1 MPLPDNTMLAVSD
14 LEVYYGGIHALHSVN
29 LHVEPGEVV
38 SVIGANG
45 AGKSTLMN
53 TIAGAKHYRSG
64 QILLQGEPLPNESY
78 QVVKTGVMLVP
89 EGRRIFAGLSVRD
102 NLRLGAYTRNDHA
115 EIQASMDEVFELFPV
130 LGQRVHQSGGTLSG
144 GEQQMLALGRAL
156 MSKPRVLLLDEPS
169 LGLAP
174 LIIDLLFDT
183 ILKLNEETGLTIL
196 LVEQNA
202 TLALEISNRAYV
214 LKTGEIIMEGTGQ
227 ELLADD
233 RVRQSYLG
241 VSG

>member
-1 MPLPDNTMLAVSD
+1 MPLPDNTMLTVSD
-14 LEVYYGGIHALHSVN
+14 LEVYYGGIHALHGVN
-29 LHVEPGEVV
+29 LHVEPGEIV

-53 TIAGAKHYRSG
+53 TIAGVKHYRSG
-64 QILLQGEPLPNESY
+64 QITLQNELLPNESY
-78 QVVKTGVMLVP
+78 LVVKSGVMLVP

-102 NLRLGAYTRNDHA
+102 NLRLGAYTRTDHA
-115 EIQASMDEVFELFPV
+115 EIQATMDEVFELFPV
-130 LGQRVHQSGGTLSG
+130 LGQRANQSGGTLSG

-156 MSKPRVLLLDEPS
+156 MSHPRVLLLDEPS

-227 ELLADD
+227 DLLADD

>member
-1 MPLPDNTMLAVSD
+1 MLQVSD
-14 LEVYYGGIHALHSVN
+14 LDVYYGGIHALHGVN
-29 LHVEPGEVV
+29 LHVEQGEIV

-53 TIAGAKHYRSG
+53 TIAGAKRYSAG
-64 QILLQGEPLPNESY
+64 QILLEGQPLPNESY
-78 QVVKTGVMLVP
+78 QVVKAGVTLVP
-89 EGRRIFAGLSVRD
+89 EGRRIFASLSVRE
-102 NLRLGAYTRNDHA
+102 NLRLGAYTRTDHA
-115 EIQASMDEVFELFPV
+115 EIATSMERVFTLFPV
-130 LGQRVHQSGGTLSG
+130 LGERANQSGGTLSG

-156 MSKPRVLLLDEPS
+156 MSAPRVLLMDEPS

-183 ILKLNEETGLTIL
+183 VLALNESSGLTIL

-202 TLALEISNRAYV
+202 TLALEISHRAYV
-214 LKTGEIIMEGTGQ
+214 LKTGEIIMEGAGS

>member
-1 MPLPDNTMLAVSD
+1 MRPLDNSMLQVAD
-14 LEVYYGGIHALHSVN
+14 LDVYYGGIHALHGVN
-29 LHVEPGEVV
+29 LHVETSEIV

-53 TIAGAKHYRSG
+53 TIAGVKRHSAG
-64 QILLQGEPLPNESY
+64 QILLQGEALPNESY
-78 QVVKTGVMLVP
+78 QVVKAGVTLVP

-102 NLRLGAYTRNDHA
+102 NLRLGAYTRRDHA
-115 EIQASMDEVFELFPV
+115 ENEAIMEEVFGLFPV
-130 LGQRVHQSGGTLSG
+130 LGQRANQSGGTLSG

-156 MSKPRVLLLDEPS
+156 MSKPQVLLLDEPS

-183 ILKLNEETGLTIL
+183 ILKLNEEQGLTIL

-214 LKTGEIIMEGTGQ
+214 LKTGEIIMEGTGRD
-227 ELLADD
+227 LLADD

>member
-1 MPLPDNTMLAVSD
+1 MPRSDEPMLQVSD
-14 LEVYYGGIHALHSVN
+14 LDVYYGGIHALHGVN
-29 LHVEPGEVV
+29 LHVEQGEIV

-53 TIAGAKHYRSG
+53 TIAGAKRYSAG
-64 QILLQGEPLPNESY
+64 QILLEGQPLPNESY
-78 QVVKTGVMLVP
+78 QVVKAGVTLVP
-89 EGRRIFAGLSVRD
+89 EGRRIFASLSVRE
-102 NLRLGAYTRNDHA
+102 NLRLGAYTRTDHA
-115 EIQASMDEVFELFPV
+115 EIATSMERVFTLFPV
-130 LGQRVHQSGGTLSG
+130 LGERANQSGGTLSG

-156 MSKPRVLLLDEPS
+156 MSAPRVLLMDEPS

-183 ILKLNEETGLTIL
+183 VLALNESSGLTIL

-202 TLALEISNRAYV
+202 TLALEISHRAYV
-214 LKTGEIIMEGTGQ
+214 LKTGEIIMEGAGS